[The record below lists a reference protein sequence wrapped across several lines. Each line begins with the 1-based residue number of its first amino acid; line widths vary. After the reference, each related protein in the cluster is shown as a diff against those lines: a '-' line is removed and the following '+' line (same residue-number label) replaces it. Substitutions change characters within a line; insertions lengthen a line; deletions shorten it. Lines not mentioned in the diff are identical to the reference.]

1 MIRFTIILNRAIIHH
16 IAFVKITF
24 TIVILLIIIS
34 ILSTMQCIIDV
45 LSSWYSLKR
54 ADIVAPSNI
63 KCDWFWLAYDISKV
77 LYYCTLIVVK
87 QSL

>member
-1 MIRFTIILNRAIIHH
+1 
-16 IAFVKITF
+16 
-24 TIVILLIIIS
+24 
-34 ILSTMQCIIDV
+34 MQCIIDV

-87 QSL
+87 QSLWSGSIICLVYYWADAAAGRTNIMRAAIA